1 MTCRP
6 ERRAFVVGVRPE
18 KREQYLAPHRTV
30 WPSVE
35 RKLTECNVRDY
46 SIFICGD
53 ILFAYYEYVGEDH
66 EADMR
71 RIADDPATQE
81 WWTHTD
87 PCQVRIAGERVP
99 RAPWQPVD
107 EVWHLA

>member
-53 ILFAYYEYVGEDH
+53 TLSPTTSTSGRTT
-66 EADMR
+66 R
-71 RIADDPATQE
+71 RICDGSPT
-81 WWTHTD
+81 TRLRKNGGRT
-87 PCQVRIAGERVP
+87 PTRVR
-99 RAPWQPVD
+99 
-107 EVWHLA
+107 